1 VETLEAMFVW
11 LSSPSCC
18 GFHAL
23 PPIGAPFCSASLIYE
38 YLSLATLPIVT
49 SVTPGT
55 GPTDVE
61 TPVTITGTGFQ
72 SRGVV
77 TFESDAGV
85 LIGECRWGP
94 TIPNTSYTSNS
105 VRWVCLWR
113 LHSGWT
119 MCGPCLSSVWVVL
132 VCPEPRVCVVFA

>member
-1 VETLEAMFVW
+1 MWV
-11 LSSPSCC
+11 
-18 GFHAL
+18 
-23 PPIGAPFCSASLIYE
+23 PFCSASLTYE
-38 YLSLATLPIVT
+38 YLSLAALPILT

-55 GPTDVE
+55 GPTAGQ

-94 TIPNTSYTSNS
+94 TIPNTSYTSDS
-105 VRWVCLWR
+105 VRWVCLCR
-113 LHSGWT
+113 LHRGLINVRPLIELGLG
-119 MCGPCLSSVWVVL
+119 CA
-132 VCPEPRVCVVFA
+132 RVS

>member
-1 VETLEAMFVW
+1 M
-11 LSSPSCC
+11 
-18 GFHAL
+18 
-23 PPIGAPFCSASLIYE
+23 
-38 YLSLATLPIVT
+38 T

-94 TIPNTSYTSNS
+94 TIPNTSYTNDS

-119 MCGPCLSSVWVVL
+119 MCGLCLSSVWVVL
-132 VCPEPRVCVVFA
+132 VCPHLGAGRPLVLGLASASA